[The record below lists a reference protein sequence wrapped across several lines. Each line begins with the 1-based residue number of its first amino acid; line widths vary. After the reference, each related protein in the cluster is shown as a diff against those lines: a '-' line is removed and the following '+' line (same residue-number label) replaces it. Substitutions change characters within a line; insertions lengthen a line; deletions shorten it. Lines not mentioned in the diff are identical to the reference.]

1 MTEKSGCALAVTAGP
16 QNHSGWLNKPEM
28 CLSED
33 WHISRLTNS
42 SRLSPPVRNANR
54 ISGGI
59 ISVVEWH
66 GWHGIRRRLWTV
78 VLWHSSDI
86 RHGCISWTML
96 MKSMF
101 CIPIVFEVTN
111 TATQHKSRQS
121 KSDYLMRKINKFL
134 SEEKRQINNSSPNA
148 L

>member
-54 ISGGI
+54 ISGESYQLWNGMDGI
-59 ISVVEWH
+59 ALEGDDFEPLCFDIPRISDTDAFP
-66 GWHGIRRRLWTV
+66 GQCL
-78 VLWHSSDI
+78 
-86 RHGCISWTML
+86 
-96 MKSMF
+96 
-101 CIPIVFEVTN
+101 
-111 TATQHKSRQS
+111 
-121 KSDYLMRKINKFL
+121 
-134 SEEKRQINNSSPNA
+134 
-148 L
+148 